1 MPSAEYNTT
10 PREIRNFAA
19 LQLGLTGVFLVA
31 LFWLCGGTD
40 ADYPPPWLSA
50 ALLVPLVVAA
60 VFAERVWLNGSP
72 LSAELDETLLRSE
85 AVDVYASQT
94 FRKLIYVEA
103 AMLPAIAL
111 GFAGSYGAWPIVV
124 AGFPGILLLAW
135 ETFPTRR
142 NLSRTEAMLDSR
154 GAESG
159 LVERFRDL

>member
-19 LQLGLTGVFLVA
+19 LQLVLTGAFLVA
-31 LFWLCGGTD
+31 LFWFCGGTD
-40 ADYPPPWLSA
+40 ADYPSPWLSA
-50 ALLVPLVVAA
+50 ALVVPLVIAA

-72 LSAELDETLLRSE
+72 LQADLDPSRMKSE
-85 AVDVYASQT
+85 AVDIYASQT

-103 AMLPAIAL
+103 AMLPAVAV
-111 GFAGSYGAWPIVV
+111 GFVGSYGAWPIVI

-135 ETFPTRR
+135 ETYPTRR
-142 NLSRTEAMLDSR
+142 NVSRTAAMLDSR

-159 LVERFRDL
+159 LIDGFGAL